1 MDGRLFGLD
10 AQLLFDVLVMLVF
23 IMVLF
28 AIMSVL
34 FFNPVRSFLEKRRE
48 ALDEMA
54 EETRKAQ
61 EQAQSLRM
69 AYEEKLKDVDREIQ
83 ILLTTKRREAFV
95 QQENILNNA
104 REQARLRMEAEKKA
118 VSREKMQAQEAIMRQ
133 AEILAVLMASQF
145 ITVKHPE
152 NAAGYVADACKKYM
166 ADMDLTARLHLETEH
181 AESEPVET
189 EYASGADGPSGMD
202 GNVKKDGDVWKSL
215 SSVD

>member
-133 AEILAVLMASQF
+133 AEVLGCAYGVAVYNG
-145 ITVKHPE
+145 E
-152 NAAGYVADACKKYM
+152 
-166 ADMDLTARLHLETEH
+166 
-181 AESEPVET
+181 
-189 EYASGADGPSGMD
+189 ASGECGWLCGRCLQKVYGRYGFNSTATSGNRARGKRAC
-202 GNVKKDGDVWKSL
+202 GNRVRLRSRRAFRNGWKC
-215 SSVD
+215 